1 MRRNQKILV
10 FCLAAFLLPLFLAC
24 HREDPEVNFNVTSL
38 EMPGEGGSQ
47 TVTLTT
53 NYDWTAKT
61 SDPWLQVS
69 PTSGKKG
76 TTVTLTIKAE
86 ANDKSN
92 LRKGSVTITL
102 KDFSRSIAISQ
113 LPNLDQKLRI
123 FHTNASFTVPSMT
136 GSSLAG
142 KVNWGDGVVET
153 YKAGLTHDYASGAG
167 SHTISIN
174 TAGAYSFKLESVA
187 GVSEIDFQKF

>member
-1 MRRNQKILV
+1 MRRNQILV

-24 HREDPEVNFNVTSL
+24 HREDPEVTFNVTSL
-38 EMPGEGGSQ
+38 EMPGEGGSMP
-47 TVTLTT
+47 VTLTC

-76 TTVTLTIKAE
+76 TTVTLNIKAE

-92 LRKGSVTITL
+92 LRKGSVTVTL

-187 GVSEIDFQKF
+187 GVSEIDFQEF